1 MNTVNGG
8 SAGISADGTTA
19 ARIFEETMNGT
30 LYSDVLQQELP
41 QSIRKLLEQIRVHV
55 LTRSGALTYVK
66 TRPRK
71 NGKIEAERVGM
82 ASEKFESQSKLR
94 CCAPS
99 WIRNSL
105 PNPSIQ

>member
-1 MNTVNGG
+1 MKIWRTDDERLLPDGIQQMNIGDG
-8 SAGISADGTTA
+8 DKADISADETTA
-19 ARIFEETMNGT
+19 ATIFEETMNGT

-71 NGKIEAERVGM
+71 NGKIEAERIGM
-82 ASEKFESQSKLR
+82 ASEKSASQS
-94 CCAPS
+94 
-99 WIRNSL
+99 N
-105 PNPSIQ
+105 